1 MGAIFETLASRARG
15 ETAQML
21 GTFEGETR
29 MRVMIFGATGDLG
42 RECVGQC
49 LDAGHDVSVYVRSP
63 EKLRRETL
71 DRVEV
76 HEGDGLDGVAI
87 DAALS
92 QGCDAILFAIGVDAN
107 SPEDLCTTATRHIFA
122 AMRTYGIRRF
132 VWCGGGSTLVEDDQL
147 TFGARFVQFF
157 GRTFLGLRHRDKQH
171 QLELLATADDIDWV
185 GLRPLQMGKGPR
197 EENYRIGFDR
207 FSGLSRITFADCA
220 HGMIRMLD
228 DDTWLRKAPII
239 QY

>member
-1 MGAIFETLASRARG
+1 
-15 ETAQML
+15 
-21 GTFEGETR
+21 

-49 LDAGHDVSVYVRSP
+49 LEAGHEVSVYVRSP

-71 DRVEV
+71 DRVVV
-76 HEGDGLDGVAI
+76 HEGDGLDGEAI
-87 DAALS
+87 AAALS

-122 AMRTYGIRRF
+122 AMRANGIKRF
-132 VWCGGGSTLVEDDQL
+132 VWCGGGSTLVAEDQVTL
-147 TFGARFVQFF
+147 GARFVQFF
-157 GRTFLGLRHRDKQH
+157 GRNFLGLRHRDKQH
-171 QLELLATADDIDWV
+171 QLELLATADDLDWI

-207 FSGLSRITFADCA
+207 FSGFSKITFADCA